1 MKNAYEKINNSNG
14 GEHKEYKY
22 TIQNTMRR
30 IYETFFSNTCGLSN
44 FNIVTMFENA
54 GKDKEAKCFMN
65 LIEWLNEGS
74 HSADMN
80 DFKDV
85 PNDAVIQM
93 YMNIFEETFRITGN
107 WGQYQRLMNI

>member
-1 MKNAYEKINNSNG
+1 MVIVCVDALKN
-14 GEHKEYKY
+14 
-22 TIQNTMRR
+22 
-30 IYETFFSNTCGLSN
+30 FSYMIILD
-44 FNIVTMFENA
+44 IA
-54 GKDKEAKCFMN
+54 
-65 LIEWLNEGS
+65 
-74 HSADMN
+74 ADMN

>member
-1 MKNAYEKINNSNG
+1 
-14 GEHKEYKY
+14 
-22 TIQNTMRR
+22 
-30 IYETFFSNTCGLSN
+30 
-44 FNIVTMFENA
+44 
-54 GKDKEAKCFMN
+54 MN